1 VLGFRLTRTRS
12 DAQAVTDAGPRRFA
26 DASFVPAAENG
37 RARIGAV
44 LAVPSPAGPGTGVHT
59 RERNHRGIMS
69 TAKHLPLLALLF
81 VGGCTMLQQ
90 AHSPELDAERR
101 LQRGLSALDAGL
113 YTEAFDDLAWVYTRC
128 AGFTASH
135 QALAA
140 LAGLELDPRNPVGR
154 PEVGMGLLADLILGP
169 ATPPHLL
176 PLVETTYL
184 LGLGLGA
191 PPVPDTVV
199 EARQPAASAPRDRRT
214 ALSPTRGDAAARRQD
229 PVHGC
234 GPALVATERV
244 RLSLPQ
250 LPGPS
255 LAAMLTRA
263 EARERA
269 TTTEAERLREE
280 LALVRRQLEATQ
292 SELARI
298 RRTLRP

>member
-1 VLGFRLTRTRS
+1 MSRRTVL
-12 DAQAVTDAGPRRFA
+12 
-26 DASFVPAAENG
+26 
-37 RARIGAV
+37 
-44 LAVPSPAGPGTGVHT
+44 
-59 RERNHRGIMS
+59 
-69 TAKHLPLLALLF
+69 TALLLPLLL
-81 VGGCTMLQQ
+81 GGCAALRP
-90 AHSPELDAERR
+90 APPPDRDAALHLSRGLDA
-101 LQRGLSALDAGL
+101 LAAGQ
-113 YTEAFDDLAWVYTRC
+113 YAGAYDQLAWVATHC
-128 AGFTASH
+128 PAHEAGLHAQAGLAS
-135 QALAA
+135 
-140 LAGLELDPRNPVGR
+140 LELDPRNPVGR